1 MKKILS
7 ALLLVA
13 GFTIIIIL
21 IVGNSSYF
29 SSRTFNFDEDKVNKI
44 TIMDGNTGNQKA
56 ITDKEAIKNIINIIN
71 NNNFT
76 NKKTSDTDGWAYSI
90 DVMQNDTTVNFSILS
105 ESIVTVDGMLYTS
118 SEDLYTVTK
127 EYFNNDFNN

>member
-7 ALLLVA
+7 AFLLVA
-13 GFTIIIIL
+13 GFAIIIIL

-29 SSRTFNFDEDKVNKI
+29 SSRTFNLEEEKVNKI

-71 NNNFT
+71 TNNFT
-76 NKKTSDTDGWAYSI
+76 NKKTSDTDGWAYEI
-90 DVMQNDTTVNFSILS
+90 GVMQNDTTVNFSILS
-105 ESIVTVDGMLYTS
+105 ENIVRVDGMLYTS
-118 SEDLYTVTK
+118 SEDLYTVAK